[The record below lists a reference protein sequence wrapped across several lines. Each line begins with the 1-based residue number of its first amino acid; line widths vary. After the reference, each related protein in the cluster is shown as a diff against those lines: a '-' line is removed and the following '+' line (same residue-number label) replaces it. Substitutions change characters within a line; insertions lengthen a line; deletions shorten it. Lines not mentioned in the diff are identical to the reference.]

1 MAISGQKDLK
11 KSREYNTVF
20 QLLTP
25 MILLYGK
32 PLGTVKQMLA
42 RY

>member
-1 MAISGQKDLK
+1 MEIALSPANG
-11 KSREYNTVF
+11 E
-20 QLLTP
+20 
-25 MILLYGK
+25 ILRFGEHLIYGK